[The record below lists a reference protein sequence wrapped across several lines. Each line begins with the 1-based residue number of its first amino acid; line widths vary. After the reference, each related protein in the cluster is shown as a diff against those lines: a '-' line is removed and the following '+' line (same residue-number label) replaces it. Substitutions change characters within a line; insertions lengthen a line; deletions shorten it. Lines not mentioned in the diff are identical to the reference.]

1 MAVLLP
7 KVAAAAVV
15 CSIDW
20 DSTNWWRGDHRPLE
34 PTWHLARTWGMSAW
48 GHWHWHWN
56 QGMLPPSASEALVP
70 CATGRTYFH
79 KHTFKTEG
87 QNLAIHH
94 LTSFVPKMNNLYYVN
109 QPPFYIAYSNCMQR
123 RWWQPLLLTHTCLVW
138 HCLFSMHTIASNT
151 LEQLW
156 VNQKD
161 IDMENMLMAFLLSGP
176 GTKSLRR
183 HFWLKSRITFFS
195 WVWGISHFNLVLILR
210 WTLWILH
217 TLLVQFSSCPD
228 QERRT
233 YSILLAVTALR
244 QSRHDATRPISN

>member
-48 GHWHWHWN
+48 GHWHWH
-56 QGMLPPSASEALVP
+56 QGMLPPSVSEALVP

-123 RWWQPLLLTHTCLVW
+123 RRWQQGLSIFHAYNSLEHFRTTVGQSKRHRYGKYAHGILV
-138 HCLFSMHTIASNT
+138 
-151 LEQLW
+151 
-156 VNQKD
+156 V
-161 IDMENMLMAFLLSGP
+161 
-176 GTKSLRR
+176 R
-183 HFWLKSRITFFS
+183 
-195 WVWGISHFNLVLILR
+195 
-210 WTLWILH
+210 
-217 TLLVQFSSCPD
+217 
-228 QERRT
+228 
-233 YSILLAVTALR
+233 
-244 QSRHDATRPISN
+244 SRHQKSKETFLTEK

>member
-1 MAVLLP
+1 MGTLAL
-7 KVAAAAVV
+7 A
-15 CSIDW
+15 
-20 DSTNWWRGDHRPLE
+20 LE
-34 PTWHLARTWGMSAW
+34 PRYAATISVWGSCTMCDRPDLFSQA
-48 GHWHWHWN
+48 H
-56 QGMLPPSASEALVP
+56 V
-70 CATGRTYFH
+70 
-79 KHTFKTEG
+79 
-87 QNLAIHH
+87 QNWRPKFSHH
-94 LTSFVPKMNNLYYVN
+94 LTSFVPKMNVHYIN

-123 RWWQPLLLTHTCLVW
+123 RRWQPLLLPHTGLAW
-138 HCLFSMHTIASNT
+138 DCLFSMHTIASNT

-156 VNQKD
+156 LNQKN
-161 IDMENMLMAFLLSGP
+161 INMENMLMAFLLSGP

-183 HFWLKSRITFFS
+183 HFWLKSRITFFGS
-195 WVWGISHFNLVLILR
+195 VRDFTFQHFNLVQILR